1 MLKKLVVSAVVVL
14 FVAAYVG
21 AQQADAPKKPAEV
34 TVVGTVQKT
43 VDADGKLTAVQ
54 VAAEKAPYDVVLDD
68 NGTKLAELAGKK
80 AQVKGSVEEKD
91 GKKILTVA
99 SFKEVAAA
107 PAK

>member
-1 MLKKLVVSAVVVL
+1 
-14 FVAAYVG
+14 
-21 AQQADAPKKPAEV
+21 
-34 TVVGTVQKT
+34 
-43 VDADGKLTAVQ
+43 
-54 VAAEKAPYDVVLDD
+54 VAAEKATYDVVLDA